1 MSIPKGQSYIEI
13 LVAIGVFMLFSV
25 ASVLLFFGGQ
35 SLAVDSVNAQFA
47 LDYASEG
54 IEAVRS
60 IQNRDWDELADGDH
74 GLVYSGGQWQ
84 FSSTND
90 SDDKFTRKVTVTTLS
105 DDTKKIVAEITWQTD
120 PARPQVITLVMELT
134 NWEAAQE
141 ENENVGG
148 DTGGGGT
155 SGDWLNPQ
163 TLGTADV
170 GPGGQ
175 ATDLDVL
182 NKFVYLTSKA
192 SDKKKDDFF
201 IIDATDGNNPTVIAF
216 IDTGPG
222 LNVIDVTTDYAYVGN
237 DDKNSQLQILAIT
250 GPVVPD
256 LKSTYQLPGVSG
268 NDAIGN
274 SIFFYDNKVYMG
286 TKEASGPEFHIIDV
300 TDPVSPVSLG
310 SKEINADVNA
320 IQVKGDYAYLATS
333 DDTKELQI
341 WDISDPANITSAGN
355 FDAVGGGDGKSA
367 YLLGTKLYLGRISDG
382 NNELNILDV
391 ANPAVIQSLGSQLI
405 GADVNDLRVRDNLAF
420 VGTSDANR
428 EFQAWDISDP
438 ANITLWSSFNF
449 SQVATGIDYEDNVV
463 YVSVRSNDALRI
475 ITSTP

>member
-1 MSIPKGQSYIEI
+1 
-13 LVAIGVFMLFSV
+13 MLFSV

-35 SLAVDSVNAQFA
+35 SLSVDSINAQFA

-54 IEAVRS
+54 MEAVRS
-60 IQNRDWDELADGDH
+60 IQIRDWDELTDGDH

-84 FSSTND
+84 FSGVDD
-90 SDDKFTRKVTVTTLS
+90 SDDKFIRKVTVTTL
-105 DDTKKIVAEITWQTD
+105 DDNTKKIVAEIGWQTD
-120 PARPQVITLVMELT
+120 PARPQIITLVMELT
-134 NWEAAQE
+134 NWEVAQQ

-155 SGDWLNPQ
+155 SGNWLNPQ
-163 TLGTADV
+163 TLGTMDV
-170 GPGGQ
+170 GAGGQ

-201 IIDATDGNNPTVIAF
+201 IIDATDGNNPTIIAF

-222 LNVIDVTTDYAYVGN
+222 LNTIDVTTTYAYVGN

-250 GPVVPD
+250 GPVVPN
-256 LKSTYQLPGVSG
+256 LIASYKLPGVSG

-274 SIFFYDNKVYMG
+274 SIFFYSNKVYMG
-286 TKEASGPEFHIIDV
+286 TKKAPGPEFHIIDV
-300 TDPVSPVSLG
+300 TNPVSPVSLG

-333 DDTKELQI
+333 ETELLVYN
-341 WDISDPANITSAGN
+341 ISDPANITLAGSY
-355 FDAVGGGDGKSA
+355 DAPGGSEHGKAVQLVGD
-367 YLLGTKLYLGRISDG
+367 KLYLGRTKGG
-382 NNELNILDV
+382 NHDDHHELHILNVADLNNIQ
-391 ANPAVIQSLGSQLI
+391 NLGSLNLDEDI
-405 GADVNDLRVRDNLAF
+405 NDLRVRDNLVFLA
-420 VGTSDANR
+420 TSDSNK

-449 SQVATGIDYEDNVV
+449 PNFATGIDYEDNII
-463 YVSVRSNDALRI
+463 YTSVRSNDALRI